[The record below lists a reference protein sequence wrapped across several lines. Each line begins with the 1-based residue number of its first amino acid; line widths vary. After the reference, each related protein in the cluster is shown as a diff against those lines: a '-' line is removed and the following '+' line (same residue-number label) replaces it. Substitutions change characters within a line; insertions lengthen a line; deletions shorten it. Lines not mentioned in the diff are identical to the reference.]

1 MSLVKGQSNVSQS
14 NVTQPGRE
22 LPAWLKSMQVRRN
35 TSNTSNTQREYISVN
50 TSNIPPPNP
59 PPPGSDY
66 AYYQEAAAELYNE
79 LKSGVGRVKI
89 GDDNNVLD
97 KINTF
102 LSTYPQRNIKKNATG
117 AITPNTWVD
126 MSVRDLFQQT
136 IQIIIEIINE
146 LSDTISDRQLMSS
159 TDYRRKLFDIFVR
172 PERRLYVGLILVF
185 FSFILYFIDSAT

>member
-1 MSLVKGQSNVSQS
+1 
-14 NVTQPGRE
+14 
-22 LPAWLKSMQVRRN
+22 
-35 TSNTSNTQREYISVN
+35 
-50 TSNIPPPNP
+50 
-59 PPPGSDY
+59 
-66 AYYQEAAAELYNE
+66 
-79 LKSGVGRVKI
+79 
-89 GDDNNVLD
+89 
-97 KINTF
+97 
-102 LSTYPQRNIKKNATG
+102 
-117 AITPNTWVD
+117 